1 MGEYMVI
8 KCPKCKHDISKD
20 VKYLP
25 LGGYC
30 PKCGSQLAMAWKTSV
45 FTLISGLTLA
55 FLLPTLLKNE
65 EIGRLMIWISIIV
78 IFILPMSFT
87 RVFGY
92 RLVERFNNEKTVMSE
107 THDIDNIGISNS
119 TLNIKFTNKL
129 GYIAIIFSN
138 MLFVMSAG
146 GFITSRLLEESTFNS
161 ILTCAFMTIFF
172 MLLLSMFLIMG
183 DSKFLYNI
191 LYDKYKRVDRLIPW
205 FGLTFIATSLLFR
218 SLIDVI
224 FIMDGVVLIV
234 TISPLLFK
242 LVRKIR

>member
-1 MGEYMVI
+1 MVI
-8 KCPKCKHDISKD
+8 KCPNCKFDISKD

-30 PKCGSQLAMAWKTSV
+30 PKCGSHLAMSWKTSV
-45 FTLISGLTLA
+45 ITLISGLALA
-55 FLLPTLLKNE
+55 FLLPTLLKDE
-65 EIGRLMIWISIIV
+65 EIGRLMIWTSIIV
-78 IFILPMSFT
+78 IFILPMSLT

-92 RLVERFNNEKTVMSE
+92 RLVEKISNEKTVLSE
-107 THDIDNIGISNS
+107 TNNIGKNESD
-119 TLNIKFTNKL
+119 LNIKFNNKL

-146 GFITSRLLEESTFNS
+146 GLITSKLIEESTFNS
-161 ILTCAFMTIFF
+161 IVTCAFMTLFF

-191 LYDKYKRVDRLIPW
+191 LYVKSKRVNRLIPW

-218 SLIDVI
+218 NLIDVI
-224 FIMDGVVLIV
+224 FILDSVVLLV

-242 LVRKIR
+242 WARKIS